1 MAEKRSIVTIDP
13 ELSYRRRL
21 HYMEKHSGW
30 HIFRAVYWGI
40 YIFVIGILL
49 ATMVPSTLRYSV
61 YFGWTL
67 ILFSLFLIVYGFT
80 SALHLK
86 LMKKYA

>member
-21 HYMEKHSGW
+21 HYMEKHSGC